1 MFEQSLVPS
10 PAGRKPVMMA
20 ASAGLQALA
29 VAVLLLIPLLHSGL
43 LPELMPHAP
52 LTAPLA
58 LSPAPPVRAAA
69 TATVTRLATYTPP
82 AAPVYTPPVRA
93 VAPAAP
99 TAPIPVLSGPAAG
112 LPPGL
117 PAVSLPA
124 PAPLPGPVAPTPEKP
139 MAIGG
144 DVEAARCLACPPPE
158 YPAFAR
164 QAGMQGTVELH
175 AVISPAGAV
184 TRVERLSGNP
194 VLAAA
199 ALRSVRN
206 WRYRPLLLDGHAVA
220 VDTLIT
226 VRFALAN

>member
-10 PAGRKPVMMA
+10 PAGRRPVLMA

-43 LPELMPHAP
+43 LPDLMPHAP

-58 LSPAPPVRAAA
+58 LSPAP
-69 TATVTRLATYTPP
+69 
-82 AAPVYTPPVRA
+82 
-93 VAPAAP
+93 
-99 TAPIPVLSGPAAG
+99 
-112 LPPGL
+112 
-117 PAVSLPA
+117 
-124 PAPLPGPVAPTPEKP
+124 LPGPVAPAPEKP

-175 AVISPAGAV
+175 AVISTEGTV

-199 ALRSVRN
+199 ALRAVRN
-206 WRYRPLLLDGHAVA
+206 WRYRPLSLDGRAVA

-226 VRFALAN
+226 VRFALAH